1 MMGVSGCVILLV
13 PELDILRSVGSLEP
27 IDSNRGRAHL
37 LPQILDRVTPSKV
50 APQRNFSF
58 DWTKQKP
65 LLCVG
70 VVQMLARNTASRY
83 IPGKKKN
90 KKTLLRVLSTELR
103 VPACLEKYL
112 TYNLALEA
120 PGCPS
125 CQPQKHYRLR
135 VHGEIRDEFI
145 FTLLFKYSFLAE
157 FSLPAVSTDG
167 KEPRCKLICLW
178 IN

>member
-1 MMGVSGCVILLV
+1 MGVSGCVILLV

-65 LLCVG
+65 FLCVG

-83 IPGKKKN
+83 IPGKKN
-90 KKTLLRVLSTELR
+90 KKPSFVCFQRNYESQPVLKNISLIISPSKRRAALHANPKNIT
-103 VPACLEKYL
+103 VSVYMEK
-112 TYNLALEA
+112 
-120 PGCPS
+120 
-125 CQPQKHYRLR
+125 
-135 VHGEIRDEFI
+135 
-145 FTLLFKYSFLAE
+145 
-157 FSLPAVSTDG
+157 
-167 KEPRCKLICLW
+167 
-178 IN
+178 